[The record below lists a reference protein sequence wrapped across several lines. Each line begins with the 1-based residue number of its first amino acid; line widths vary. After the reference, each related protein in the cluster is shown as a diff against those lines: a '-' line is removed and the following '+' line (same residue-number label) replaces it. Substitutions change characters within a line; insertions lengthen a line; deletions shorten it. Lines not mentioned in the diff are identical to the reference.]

1 MALQDGFPSASG
13 LADAND
19 VRLALAG
26 LVVRDSS
33 GNPRTGIFFRNTD
46 ALVTSTATMNSS
58 VAAFEGVVSRS
69 GQGVI
74 LLPNTGATNVLHDP
88 APVANSRFDTIYMK
102 QNDSVSPNADANDLP
117 VFGIL
122 KGAPSVS
129 PTLPTYATAKAALDA
144 APGIGAGAEPLAA
157 VLIPSTA
164 TSMQSAGVVYT
175 QLYQYTAAAGGT
187 VPFRT
192 KTALDLWTTAQK
204 EQQAVVLADSSRW
217 RYTGTVWGA
226 AIASINRQIDTT
238 NSVVAATTQFGV
250 GMIPGPAS
258 APSVFE
264 AVTFPVA
271 FAGVPS
277 VVVSAGSGRTPKGPF
292 NEVGVGGVSGKEVA
306 GRYGVTATGFT
317 VSISRTDGVNLSN
330 VHDFYYDWVAVG
342 VLA

>member
-26 LVVRDSS
+26 LMVRDSS

-58 VAAFEGVVSRS
+58 VAAFEAALSRS

-74 LLPNTGATNVLHDP
+74 LLANNGATNVLHDA
-88 APVANSRFDTIYMK
+88 APVANSRYDTIYMK
-102 QNDSVSPNADANDLP
+102 QNDAVAPNADANSLP

-129 PTLPTYATAKAALDA
+129 PTLPTYATAKTALDA

-164 TSMQSAGVVYT
+164 TSMQSGGVVYT
-175 QLYQYTAAAGGT
+175 QLYQYTATTGGV

-192 KTALDLWTTAQK
+192 KAALDLWTTAQK
-204 EQQAVVLADSSRW
+204 EQQAVVLADSSRF
-217 RYTGTVWGA
+217 RYTGAAWEQTGSTVQLKMGTVSSVIVSTPQRGVDKITGA
-226 AIASINRQIDTT
+226 A
-238 NSVVAATTQFGV
+238 AATISKT
-250 GMIPGPAS
+250 
-258 APSVFE
+258 
-264 AVTFPVA
+264 VTFPAAYSTIPVVTGSSIGGRLAGA
-271 FAGVPS
+271 FDPS
-277 VVVSAGSGRTPKGPF
+277 GLIA
-292 NEVGVGGVSGKEVA
+292 VGGTEITVISA
-306 GRYGVTATGFT
+306 TTTTGFT
-317 VSISRTDGVNLSN
+317 VNIRRADGPNLSASYDYYFAWNADGVK
-330 VHDFYYDWVAVG
+330 A
-342 VLA
+342 